1 MVIPWIFGGENGSK
15 VKVAVIF
22 GTRPE
27 AIKLAP
33 VIRELKSCSD
43 QFEVRVIGTAQHREM
58 LDQVLDLFGIELD
71 YDLNVMRPDQ
81 SLFQVTTKVLQGL
94 ETLLISEKPSV
105 VIVQGD
111 TTTTFV
117 ASLAAFYLQIPI
129 GHVEAGLRTF
139 DKYNPFPEEVNRH
152 LTSVLADY
160 HFVPTERAR
169 RNLLRE
175 GIGADSVFLT
185 GNTVIDALLYVV
197 EDGYSFA
204 WHPQLREID
213 FENKRVIAVTAHRR
227 ESFGRPMGDVFLA
240 LRDVVSRNGNVEIV
254 FPVHLNPNVHRMAH
268 EVLGGV
274 DRIHLIEP
282 LSYSP
287 FVQLMNKSYLILTDS
302 GGIQEEAPSL
312 GKPVLVLRQVTERP
326 EAIEAGT
333 ARLVGTDRELIV
345 QTVQKLLDDRQEY
358 DKMARTANPFGDGR
372 AALRIVDIL
381 LDAVIS

>member
-1 MVIPWIFGGENGSK
+1 MK
-15 VKVAVIF
+15 VVFIF

-33 VIRELKSCSD
+33 VIRELKLRSD
-43 QFEVRVIGTAQHREM
+43 QFEVRVFGTAQHREM
-58 LDQVLDLFGIELD
+58 LDQVLGLFEIELD
-71 YDLNVMRPDQ
+71 YDLNVMTPNQ
-81 SLFQVTTKVLQGL
+81 NLFQVTTKVLQGL
-94 ETLLISEKPSV
+94 ETLLILEKPSV

-139 DKYNPFPEEVNRH
+139 DKRNPFPEEGNRH

-160 HFVPTERAR
+160 HFAPTERACQ
-169 RNLLRE
+169 NLLRE
-175 GIGADSVFLT
+175 GINAHSVFLT
-185 GNTVIDALLYVV
+185 GNTVIDALLHIVD
-197 EDGYSFA
+197 DGYSFA

-213 FENKRVIAVTAHRR
+213 FESKRVIAVTAHRR
-227 ESFGRPMGDVFLA
+227 ESFGRPMRDVFLA
-240 LRDVVSRNGNVEIV
+240 LRDVVSRNRDVEIV
-254 FPVHLNPNVHRMAH
+254 FPVHLNPNVHQMAH
-268 EVLGGV
+268 KVLGGV
-274 DRIHLIEP
+274 DKIHLIEP

-287 FVQLMNKSYLILTDS
+287 FVQLMDKSYLILTDS

-345 QTVQKLLDDRQEY
+345 QTVQKLLDEPQEY
-358 DKMARTANPFGDGR
+358 DRMAKTANPFGDGR
-372 AALRIVDIL
+372 AAQRIVDIL
-381 LDAVIS
+381 MDVGAS

>member
-1 MVIPWIFGGENGSK
+1 MQELDPG
-15 VKVAVIF
+15 KVAFIF

-33 VIRELKSCSD
+33 VIRELKKRSG

-94 ETLLISEKPSV
+94 ETLLTLEKPSV

-139 DKYNPFPEEVNRH
+139 DKHNPFPEEMNRH
-152 LTSVLADY
+152 LTSVLAHY
-160 HFVPTERAR
+160 HFAPTERAR
-169 RNLLRE
+169 QNLLRE
-175 GIGADSVFLT
+175 GIGTDSVFLT
-185 GNTVIDALLYVV
+185 GNTVIDALLYIVD
-197 EDGYSFA
+197 DGYSFA

-213 FENKRVIAVTAHRR
+213 FESKRVIVVTAHRR
-227 ESFGRPMGDVFLA
+227 ESFGRPMQDVFLA
-240 LRDVVSRNGNVEIV
+240 LRDVVSQNRDMEIV
-254 FPVHLNPNVHRMAH
+254 FPVHLNPNVQRMAH
-268 EVLGGV
+268 KVLGDV

-333 ARLVGTDRELIV
+333 ARLVGTGRELIV

-358 DKMARTANPFGDGR
+358 GQMARIANPFGDGR
-372 AALRIVDIL
+372 AAQRIVDIL
-381 LDAVIS
+381 LDAGAS

>member
-1 MVIPWIFGGENGSK
+1 MDLK

-33 VIRELKSCSD
+33 VIRELKSRSD

-81 SLFQVTTKVLQGL
+81 SLFQVTTQVLQGL
-94 ETLLISEKPSV
+94 ETLLSSEKPSV

-117 ASLAAFYLQIPI
+117 ASLAAFYLQIMI

-139 DKYNPFPEEVNRH
+139 DKRNPFPEEVNRH

-160 HFVPTERAR
+160 HFAPTERAR

-185 GNTVIDALLYVV
+185 GNTVIDALLYIV

-213 FENKRVIAVTAHRR
+213 FENKRVIAITAHRR
-227 ESFGRPMGDVFLA
+227 ESFGRPMRDVFLA
-240 LRDVVSRNGNVEIV
+240 LRDVVSRNGDVEIV

-372 AALRIVDIL
+372 AALRVVDIL

>member
-1 MVIPWIFGGENGSK
+1 MK

-33 VIRELKSCSD
+33 VIRELKSRTS

-58 LDQVLDLFGIELD
+58 LNQVLDLFGIELD
-71 YDLNVMRPDQ
+71 YNLNVMRPDQ

-129 GHVEAGLRTF
+129 GHVEAGLRTS

-160 HFVPTERAR
+160 HFAPTERAR

-175 GIGADSVFLT
+175 GIGANSVFLT
-185 GNTVIDALLYVV
+185 GNTVVDALLYIVD
-197 EDGYSFA
+197 DGYSFA

-213 FENKRVIAVTAHRR
+213 FESKR
-227 ESFGRPMGDVFLA
+227 G
-240 LRDVVSRNGNVEIV
+240 
-254 FPVHLNPNVHRMAH
+254 
-268 EVLGGV
+268 
-274 DRIHLIEP
+274 
-282 LSYSP
+282 
-287 FVQLMNKSYLILTDS
+287 
-302 GGIQEEAPSL
+302 
-312 GKPVLVLRQVTERP
+312 
-326 EAIEAGT
+326 
-333 ARLVGTDRELIV
+333 
-345 QTVQKLLDDRQEY
+345 
-358 DKMARTANPFGDGR
+358 
-372 AALRIVDIL
+372 
-381 LDAVIS
+381 